1 MEPPRARARGPT
13 DMFGRPLTSN
23 STQAQP
29 TRNKSVE
36 RPKDLEKPTNGVT
49 EDRNKKP
56 VWKRRRSCQTKFGN
70 SKSKS
75 SSLSA
80 VAV

>member
-56 VWKRRRSCQTKFGN
+56 ALEEKKEVVKPN
-70 SKSKS
+70 LAIPKSKVV
-75 SSLSA
+75 L
-80 VAV
+80 

>member
-56 VWKRRRSCQTKFGN
+56 VLKRRKKLSNQIWQFQ
-70 SKSKS
+70 KSKRVV
-75 SSLSA
+75 L
-80 VAV
+80 